1 MQSTQISI
9 SDHFLLHVFVKL
21 SNLYQRGPSYWKL
34 NDKVLKNKAS
44 SIRKDLRNFV
54 ENESPS
60 SYENFKHNFYHL
72 LKFIQEN
79 QMRVD
84 QIELKSFK
92 YHQNVLR
99 DCIHSGKGPNPSL
112 VEKISYTDAIINLIR
127 SEVAHNFPFRP
138 AMRSNK
144 EDNYKAD
151 GHRVKIDEWV
161 TSNLK
166 LGSIDDAI
174 MALVAPE
181 LKT

>member
-1 MQSTQISI
+1 M
-9 SDHFLLHVFVKL
+9 
-21 SNLYQRGPSYWKL
+21 
-34 NDKVLKNKAS
+34 
-44 SIRKDLRNFV
+44 

-60 SYENFKHNFYHL
+60 SYENFKHNFHHL
-72 LKFIQEN
+72 LKFIQEIK
-79 QMRVD
+79 MRVD
-84 QIELKSFK
+84 QKELNSFK
-92 YHQNVLR
+92 YHENDLR
-99 DCIHSGKGPNPSL
+99 GSIHSGEGPYPSL
-112 VEKISYTDAIINLIR
+112 VEKISYNEAIINLIR